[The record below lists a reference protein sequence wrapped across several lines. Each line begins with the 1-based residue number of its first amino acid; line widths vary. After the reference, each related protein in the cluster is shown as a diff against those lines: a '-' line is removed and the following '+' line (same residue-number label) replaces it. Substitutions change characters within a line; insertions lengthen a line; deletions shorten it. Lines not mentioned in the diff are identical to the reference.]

1 MSTTTTTD
9 KPRPEIAVDGF
20 PKRQSGFGRMV
31 TSADHKDV
39 AKVLMFGSGGFLFI
53 AALQLFLMRL
63 QLAIPE
69 NTFMEP
75 YMFNRVLSL
84 YGATSIFFFA
94 LPLVMGIFLY
104 IAPLQ
109 VGARGTAL
117 PRLSQLG
124 GALWAAGAVILYSG
138 FLCPPW
144 EAGVTPLPPL
154 SELSFI
160 SNNGVDA
167 WLAACGFATLGFVFI
182 SIDLSTTLKVD
193 RAPGM
198 AWRRAP
204 IFAWAAY
211 VGSWLMLFIGPILL
225 AAFTML
231 MIDRNYDGTFFADG
245 AGGAPLL
252 WQHFTWIFYSGA
264 YMLVLIFAFGA
275 IAEIFATFSGNPIFD
290 RKALM
295 ASFVAVA
302 VIGTL
307 AYMQNMY
314 TAPIGL
320 GWKYFAMLMSLAL
333 IVPVGLIFFN
343 LIATLGG
350 GALRMRA
357 PVLFSIGALVMISL
371 GLAAEMQQ
379 SLVGAA
385 FYLKNTTDS
394 TAATHFALIGGGVF
408 GGFAALHYWFPKITG
423 RTMGEQLGRI
433 SFWTMALGTLVAF
446 VPMAL
451 AGWEEDQV
459 VDAYKFF
466 NHTGVNF
473 YNLLSSIGVLILLVG
488 VILILINAVA
498 SVKGGARA
506 GHDPWGGDTLEWFTL
521 SAPPVH
527 NFDVQPDVPSGRP
540 LRDIRE
546 AIAARTHGAEQRAV
560 RESQPVA

>member
-1 MSTTTTTD
+1 MNEHSQ
-9 KPRPEIAVDGF
+9 PEVSVDGF
-20 PKRQSGFGRMV
+20 PDPNRSGFATMI

-39 AKVLMFGSGGFLFI
+39 AKILMVGSGGFLFI
-53 AALQLFLMRL
+53 AALELFLMRL

-138 FLCPPW
+138 FLWTPS
-144 EAGVTPLPPL
+144 EAGVNPIPPL

-167 WLAACGFATLGFVFI
+167 WLAACGFATLGLVFVA
-182 SIDLSTTLKVD
+182 IDLSTTLRVD

-204 IFAWAAY
+204 IFAWTAA
-211 VGSWLMLFIGPILL
+211 VGSWLMLFIGPVLL

-231 MIDRNYDGTFFADG
+231 LIDRNYDGTFFADG
-245 AGGAPLL
+245 GGGAPLL

-264 YMLVLIFAFGA
+264 YMLVLIFAFAA
-275 IAEIFATFSGNPIFD
+275 IAEIFSTFSGNPIFN
-290 RKALM
+290 RSAVM
-295 ASFVAVA
+295 SSIVAIA
-302 VIGTL
+302 VLGTL
-307 AYMQNMY
+307 AWLQNMY
-314 TAPIGL
+314 TAPIGI
-320 GWKYFAMLMSLAL
+320 GWKYFGMLMALSL
-333 IVPVGLIFFN
+333 IVPVGLIFYN
-343 LIATLGG
+343 LIATLTG

-357 PVLFSIGALVMISL
+357 PVLYSIGALSIISL

-385 FYLKNTTDS
+385 WYLKGTTDS
-394 TAATHFALIGGGVF
+394 TAATHFALIGGAVF
-408 GGFAALHYWFPKITG
+408 GGFAALHYWFPKMTG
-423 RTMGEQLGRI
+423 RTMGEQLGRL
-433 SFWTMALGTLVAF
+433 SFWTLTLGTLVAF
-446 VPMAL
+446 VPMAI
-451 AGWEEDQV
+451 AGWEENQV

-473 YNLLSSIGVLILLVG
+473 WNFIASVGVLILFVG
-488 VILILINAVA
+488 VILVLVNAVS
-498 SVKGGARA
+498 SVRGGAKA
-506 GHDPWGGDTLEWFTL
+506 GHDPWGGDTLEWFAL
-521 SAPPVH
+521 SPPPPH
-527 NFDVQPDVPSGRP
+527 NFDVQPDVRSERP
-540 LRDIRE
+540 LHDIRV
-546 AIAARTHGAEQRAV
+546 AIARRAEQVEQRAA